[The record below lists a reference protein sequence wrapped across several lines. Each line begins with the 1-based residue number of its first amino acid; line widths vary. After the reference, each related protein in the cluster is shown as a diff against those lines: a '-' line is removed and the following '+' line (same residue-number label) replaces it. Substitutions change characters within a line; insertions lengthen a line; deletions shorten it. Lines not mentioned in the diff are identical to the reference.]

1 MISSKP
7 SELKNILP
15 LLLIVFIDALGMGII
30 FPILTPIFMDLGGI
44 LNPATSIT
52 LRNLLYGITMCVFP
66 LGMFFGTPILGDL
79 SDFIGRKRIL
89 LICLFG
95 VAISYFL
102 SSIAIIVSSVSL
114 LIVSRIIAG
123 LFAGSMSTAQAAVI
137 DISSP
142 TQKTKNLSLML
153 LPTAIGFVAGP
164 LIAGITGDKHLISW
178 FSWWTPLVIAAL
190 MASFNIGYLWFTF
203 KETLPIRTGFIFK
216 WDHGL
221 RIFTDAFFNSSIRLL
236 SIIYLFLQFGWS
248 IYFQYISFFLIRRYH
263 YSTLYIGLFMAIIGL
278 GFAISLLYL
287 VGIMTKYFKAKKII
301 IGALLISTTCILVT
315 TLNIPPSLVWL
326 LGFLLALAMSVSYP
340 VIITLYSNTMGED
353 KQGWIMGV
361 ANAVVGFAWAITAF
375 LGSFMERIND
385 SFALHIGGIFMGLAA
400 LLAIFYP
407 KAKD

>member
-216 WDHGL
+216 WIMGYGFL
-221 RIFTDAFFNSSIRLL
+221 PMLFSIHQFAYYRL
-236 SIIYLFLQFGWS
+236 F
-248 IYFQYISFFLIRRYH
+248 IYFYN
-263 YSTLYIGLFMAIIGL
+263 
-278 GFAISLLYL
+278 L
-287 VGIMTKYFKAKKII
+287 VGAFIF
-301 IGALLISTTCILVT
+301 
-315 TLNIPPSLVWL
+315 NI
-326 LGFLLALAMSVSYP
+326 FH
-340 VIITLYSNTMGED
+340 
-353 KQGWIMGV
+353 
-361 ANAVVGFAWAITAF
+361 FF
-375 LGSFMERIND
+375 
-385 SFALHIGGIFMGLAA
+385 
-400 LLAIFYP
+400 
-407 KAKD
+407 